1 MSGIMGN
8 PRKLAEFL
16 KDVASSLEGVKV
28 LVLFG
33 SYAEDRAMPASDLD
47 LAVVAEDLSNI
58 ANLRY
63 AVAKGLKMPEQ
74 KVSIVELMHAPP
86 TLKAKILK
94 RGVVI
99 FGDIGEIARSVK
111 PDVIEV
117 LDLEKARFYDWLR
130 GKNPIDE
137 SVVTS
142 IIDQVESDVRFL
154 REIVKR
160 KSSEV
165 AVDEVLRRAFERAL
179 HTAIEGVVDL
189 LRHIVSGL
197 NLGMA
202 EYYKDYV
209 EISAKNNVISRKV
222 AQKTIE
228 LVELRHRLVHA
239 YRGLNYEEMLEK
251 ARELVTLWPQILIEV
266 KGYLRK
272 KVKSE

>member
-117 LDLEKARFYDWLR
+117 LDL
-130 GKNPIDE
+130 
-137 SVVTS
+137 
-142 IIDQVESDVRFL
+142 
-154 REIVKR
+154 
-160 KSSEV
+160 
-165 AVDEVLRRAFERAL
+165 
-179 HTAIEGVVDL
+179 
-189 LRHIVSGL
+189 
-197 NLGMA
+197 
-202 EYYKDYV
+202 
-209 EISAKNNVISRKV
+209 
-222 AQKTIE
+222 
-228 LVELRHRLVHA
+228 
-239 YRGLNYEEMLEK
+239 
-251 ARELVTLWPQILIEV
+251 
-266 KGYLRK
+266 
-272 KVKSE
+272 